1 MVVALS
7 EGLDRIEAQESLQ
20 CKPDPDLEH
29 DPVSDLRRRPFV
41 LFVVARNSDFV
52 ARRSVHG
59 HVYTRHISRSSK
71 PVSGS
76 GSKDLNPQHPRNH
89 AFSASAGARRRA
101 VSAQATLV
109 AVDGAVEVLAARGR
123 RTPIAASPSPTSN
136 PVPGSGTGTIS
147 WKFHHPGDE

>member
-1 MVVALS
+1 LVVALS

-59 HVYTRHISRSSK
+59 HVYTRHISRSSN

-76 GSKDLNPQHPRNH
+76 ESNHPNPLNSAKSRVFPR
-89 AFSASAGARRRA
+89 R
-101 VSAQATLV
+101 QQ
-109 AVDGAVEVLAARGR
+109 
-123 RTPIAASPSPTSN
+123 
-136 PVPGSGTGTIS
+136 PGGEQSLL
-147 WKFHHPGDE
+147 KPP